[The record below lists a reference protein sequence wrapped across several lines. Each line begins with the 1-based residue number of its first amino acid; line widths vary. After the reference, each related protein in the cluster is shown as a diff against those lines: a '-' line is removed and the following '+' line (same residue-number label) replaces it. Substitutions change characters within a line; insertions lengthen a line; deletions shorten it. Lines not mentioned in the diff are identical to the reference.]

1 MMARDIF
8 DLVFVL
14 SAIAFN
20 LLIACILVAEER
32 GRVDLRRK
40 FGALWLCLA
49 VPLAIVFFNDLIIG
63 REPWIMICFGLIFLY
78 MLVEWLLDYVWKFE
92 FRNKLSLHVPYIML
106 EYLALF
112 SLIAIS
118 FSIDRTW
125 GWLVSISFWVLMAS
139 LIYLYAPRPRKKV

>member
-1 MMARDIF
+1 MPLDVF

-20 LLIACILVAEER
+20 LLIAFVLFAEER
-32 GRVDLRRK
+32 GHQDLRRK
-40 FGALWLCLA
+40 LGGLWLSLA
-49 VPLAIVFFNDLIIG
+49 VPLAIVFFDDLIAG
-63 REPWIMICFGLIFLY
+63 REPWIMVCFGLIFLY
-78 MLVEWLLDYVWKFE
+78 MFVEWVLDYVWKFE
-92 FRNKLSLHVPYIML
+92 FRNKLSSHLPYIIL

-118 FSIDRTW
+118 FSIDRSW
-125 GWLVSISFWVLMAS
+125 GWLVSLSFWVLMAS